1 MLLENRV
8 SGGLP
13 VPNIVVFETVIFYP
27 LDTQYQIHEVPDW
40 RSNLIQKYE
49 MLFQKG
55 FQLIVLFV
63 HWLDKNKT
71 QIETQHQS
79 KKSCCKNETCLL
91 RAIMA
96 TSTIALPQGR
106 MKWSNCRLTTKNPDY
121 QLGNGPFWLSVD
133 RKTFQGCVIFC
144 AFCAGQKPQER
155 NALKSI

>member
-1 MLLENRV
+1 MFSVSLEEYQ
-8 SGGLP
+8 LH
-13 VPNIVVFETVIFYP
+13 ILVFETVTFYP
-27 LDTQYQIHEVPDW
+27 DDFFMWIQPSIRSTRYKTEVLTIY
-40 RSNLIQKYE
+40 RKYE

-79 KKSCCKNETCLL
+79 KKGCCKNETCLL

-106 MKWSNCRLTTKNPDY
+106 TKWSNCRQT
-121 QLGNGPFWLSVD
+121 Q
-133 RKTFQGCVIFC
+133 
-144 AFCAGQKPQER
+144 AFCRSSYSSQTCKLKAEFVYMTFGQSRQKTCKQTQ
-155 NALKSI
+155 LLGCKFD

>member
-1 MLLENRV
+1 
-8 SGGLP
+8 
-13 VPNIVVFETVIFYP
+13 
-27 LDTQYQIHEVPDW
+27 
-40 RSNLIQKYE
+40 

-79 KKSCCKNETCLL
+79 KKGCCKNETCLL

-121 QLGNGPFWLSVD
+121 QLGWAILAECSRLDV
-133 RKTFQGCVIFC
+133 KTFQGCVIFC
-144 AFCAGQKPQER
+144 GFCAGQKPQER
-155 NALKSI
+155 NTLKSLYLDTQKCNFHFMQQNFYKPYLLLRIQNIKGQSTVSPLHSSLFQQ

>member
-1 MLLENRV
+1 
-8 SGGLP
+8 
-13 VPNIVVFETVIFYP
+13 
-27 LDTQYQIHEVPDW
+27 
-40 RSNLIQKYE
+40 

-79 KKSCCKNETCLL
+79 KKGCCKNETCLL

-106 MKWSNCRLTTKNPDY
+106 MKWSNCRVTKNPDY
-121 QLGNGPFWLSVD
+121 KLSWAILLSAGNQIP
-133 RKTFQGCVIFC
+133 I
-144 AFCAGQKPQER
+144 
-155 NALKSI
+155 NAILFYVVKILATLTIT